1 MQRNPAAA
9 SPYPGL
15 ARARHATYPQPP
27 PSQLILPFPF
37 TACVL
42 IKLWGVGVLT
52 VLRVWASLE
61 IFGQK
66 DTAGTCISRAQAPR
80 DKIGQGRGERRGG
93 QGSPFSRPFC
103 FHWEHLDRAHCNTR
117 LCLMRGFFL
126 TGLHQ
131 GLVILP
137 GRSRRRLPV
146 SLFAL
151 WQIWIRRQGVQFAR
165 LSLSHGYAQAFRF
178 AHPAAAGTVSV
189 FRIRILLLLLLLLAA
204 NFCRPFETSTS
215 ACLLSL
221 CPPLPFLPSL
231 PFSPLSLSLP
241 PTT

>member
-15 ARARHATYPQPP
+15 AGARPATYPQPP

-37 TACVL
+37 TACVR
-42 IKLWGVGVLT
+42 IKLWGVG
-52 VLRVWASLE
+52 
-61 IFGQK
+61 
-66 DTAGTCISRAQAPR
+66 RAHCAACLGFPRDSQAKRYGGYLYKSGSDSR
-80 DKIGQGRGERRGG
+80 DKIGHGRGERRGG

-103 FHWEHLDRAHCNTR
+103 FHSEHPDRAHCNTR
-117 LCLMRGFFL
+117 LCLLRGFFL

-165 LSLSHGYAQAFRF
+165 LSLSHCYAQAFRF
-178 AHPAAAGTVSV
+178 AHPAAAGTV

-204 NFCRPFETSTS
+204 NFYRPFETSTS
-215 ACLLSL
+215 ACLLSA
-221 CPPLPFLPSL
+221 LPFL
-231 PFSPLSLSLP
+231 FCPLSLSLLSLSLFLLQ
-241 PTT
+241 